1 MVFLF
6 SNSVGGRR
14 MNVVWSI
21 GGMTVAGG
29 KMSNAV
35 STTNPISAIGCTIMN
50 I

>member
-1 MVFLF
+1 VFLF

-29 KMSNAV
+29 GMSNAFA
-35 STTNPISAIGCTIMN
+35 TTNPISAMGCMIMN